1 MCMIIYK
8 MTNKVN
14 GKVYIGQTTRRLD
27 ERTKEHIRH
36 NKMIVDK
43 AIQKYGIENF
53 TVEQIDLAENIN
65 ELNQKEMYW
74 IERYDCITPKGYNQC
89 YGGDN
94 TCGYHHKEESKQKMS
109 IKKSQKYIGEGNPFY
124 NKTHSEESRKK
135 MSEARKGLKH
145 LTEEQIKRLRESH
158 HTVKVINVDTGEVF
172 DSIKD
177 AGLKYNIEPTHI
189 TRVCK
194 GKRKTCGGYRW
205 EYVKNL

>member
-1 MCMIIYK
+1 MIIYK

-14 GKVYIGQTTRRLD
+14 GKVYIGQTTRELD

-36 NKMIVDK
+36 NEIIVDK

-53 TVEQIDLAENIN
+53 TVEQIDLAENID

-74 IERYDCITPKGYNQC
+74 IEHYDCITPKGYNQC
-89 YGGDN
+89 YGGNN

-109 IKKSQKYIGEGNPFY
+109 IKKSQNYIGEGNPFY

-158 HTVKVINVDTGEVF
+158 HTVTIFFMYVIFV
-172 DSIKD
+172 SS
-177 AGLKYNIEPTHI
+177 
-189 TRVCK
+189 
-194 GKRKTCGGYRW
+194 
-205 EYVKNL
+205 

>member
-1 MCMIIYK
+1 MIIYK

-14 GKVYIGQTTRRLD
+14 GKVYIGQTTRELD

-36 NKMIVDK
+36 NEIIVDK

-53 TVEQIDLAENIN
+53 TVEQIDLAENID

-74 IERYDCITPKGYNQC
+74 IEHYDCITPKGYNQC
-89 YGGDN
+89 YGGNN

-109 IKKSQKYIGEGNPFY
+109 IKKSQNYIGEGNPFY

>member
-1 MCMIIYK
+1 M
-8 MTNKVN
+8 
-14 GKVYIGQTTRRLD
+14 
-27 ERTKEHIRH
+27 EH
-36 NKMIVDK
+36 
-43 AIQKYGIENF
+43 
-53 TVEQIDLAENIN
+53 
-65 ELNQKEMYW
+65 
-74 IERYDCITPKGYNQC
+74 YDCITPKGYNQC
-89 YGGDN
+89 YGGNN

-109 IKKSQKYIGEGNPFY
+109 IKKSQNYIGEGNPFY

>member
-1 MCMIIYK
+1 MIIYK

-14 GKVYIGQTTRRLD
+14 GKVYIGQTTRELD

-36 NKMIVDK
+36 NEIIVDK

-53 TVEQIDLAENIN
+53 TVEQIDLAENID

-74 IERYDCITPKGYNQC
+74 IEHYDCIIPKGYNQC
-89 YGGDN
+89 YGGNN

-109 IKKSQKYIGEGNPFY
+109 IKKSQNYIGEGNPFY

-194 GKRKTCGGYRW
+194 GKRKTCGGDRW

>member
-1 MCMIIYK
+1 MIIYK
-8 MTNKVN
+8 MTNNIN
-14 GKVYIGQTTRRLD
+14 GKVYIGQTIRELD

-36 NKMIVDK
+36 NKIIIDK

-53 TVEQIDLAENIN
+53 TVEQIDLAESID

-74 IERYDCITPKGYNQC
+74 IKLYDCITPKGYNQC
-89 YGGDN
+89 YGGNN
-94 TCGYHHKEESKQKMS
+94 TYGYHHKEEAKRKMS
-109 IKKSQKYIGEGNPFY
+109 IKKSQLYVGESNPFY

-135 MSEARKGLKH
+135 MSEVRKGLKH
-145 LTEEQIKRLRESH
+145 LTKEQIKRLRESH
-158 HTVKVINVDTGEVF
+158 HTVKVMNVDTGEIF
-172 DSIKD
+172 NSIKE

-194 GKRKTCGGYRW
+194 GKRKTSGGYRW

>member
-1 MCMIIYK
+1 
-8 MTNKVN
+8 
-14 GKVYIGQTTRRLD
+14 
-27 ERTKEHIRH
+27 
-36 NKMIVDK
+36 
-43 AIQKYGIENF
+43 
-53 TVEQIDLAENIN
+53 
-65 ELNQKEMYW
+65 
-74 IERYDCITPKGYNQC
+74 
-89 YGGDN
+89 
-94 TCGYHHKEESKQKMS
+94 
-109 IKKSQKYIGEGNPFY
+109 
-124 NKTHSEESRKK
+124 

-172 DSIKD
+172 GSIKD

>member
-1 MCMIIYK
+1 MIIYK

-14 GKVYIGQTTRRLD
+14 GKVYIGQTTRELD

-36 NKMIVDK
+36 NEIIVDK

-53 TVEQIDLAENIN
+53 TVEQIDLAENID
-65 ELNQKEMYW
+65 ELNQKEMHW
-74 IERYDCITPKGYNQC
+74 IEHYDCITPKGYNQC
-89 YGGDN
+89 YGGNN

-109 IKKSQKYIGEGNPFY
+109 IKKSQNYIGEGNPFY

>member
-1 MCMIIYK
+1 MIIYK

-14 GKVYIGQTTRRLD
+14 GKVYIGQTTRELD

-36 NKMIVDK
+36 NEIIVDK

-53 TVEQIDLAENIN
+53 TVEQIDLAVNID

-74 IERYDCITPKGYNQC
+74 IEHYDCITPKGYNQC
-89 YGGDN
+89 YGGNN

-109 IKKSQKYIGEGNPFY
+109 IKKSQNYIGEGNPFY